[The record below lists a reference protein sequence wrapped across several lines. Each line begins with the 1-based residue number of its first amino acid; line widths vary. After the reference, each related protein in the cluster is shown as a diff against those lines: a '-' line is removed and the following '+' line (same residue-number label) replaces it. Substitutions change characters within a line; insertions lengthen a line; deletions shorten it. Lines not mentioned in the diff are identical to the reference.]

1 MPSQETEF
9 KHLDN
14 QYKDEVN
21 ALKEKLENLQEQI
34 KDQKRIEEQEKPI
47 KWWGLWRKQMIQLKR
62 KFQNCDLKDS
72 RMNRNSVSWET
83 KFEQ

>member
-14 QYKDEVN
+14 QYKDDVN
-21 ALKEKLENLQEQI
+21 ALKEKLKNLQEQI